1 MKLVEQKDKLLK
13 MTDHDL
19 PSLMTEA
26 NCTEFILKDGPK
38 VTIKPQYGG
47 SIKSREPSCG
57 V

>member
-1 MKLVEQKDKLLK
+1 MKLTEQKEKLLK

-26 NCTEFILKDGPK
+26 NCAEFILNDGSK

-47 SIKSREPSCG
+47 SIKGEPSCG